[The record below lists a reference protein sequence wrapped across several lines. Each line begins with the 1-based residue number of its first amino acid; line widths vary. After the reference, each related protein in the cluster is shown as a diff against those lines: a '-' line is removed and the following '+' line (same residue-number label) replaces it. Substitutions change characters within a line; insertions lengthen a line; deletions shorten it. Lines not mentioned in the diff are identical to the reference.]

1 MSAINYHFES
11 KEKLLEAIF
20 DIYAD
25 NNLAQITPL
34 IQEFVSYENLKTQF
48 EMLTLL
54 ILNKNLEDIDNYR
67 VVYREVDNRNPLA
80 EDLLEQR
87 VSVLFKTLVKG
98 LKKAKRSK
106 IIKPELDIEIFVS
119 LYLNAIDAKIRTDF
133 IDQKFFATSL
143 DDMNYR
149 KKWVRQLIG
158 IIL

>member
-1 MSAINYHFES
+1 MVGDPKRTTPIT
-11 KEKLLEAIF
+11 LLVF
-20 DIYAD
+20 DI
-25 NNLAQITPL
+25 NTLKE
-34 IQEFVSYENLKTQF
+34 EFDSYENLKTQF

-54 ILNKNLEDIDNYR
+54 ILNKNLEDIDIYR

-98 LKKAKRSK
+98 LKKAKRNK
-106 IIKPELDIEIFVS
+106 IIKPELDVEIFVS